1 MMRKE
6 RKSVLRYFGRVTRD
20 LYAIMPWEV
29 SGIILLELL
38 EAAAGF
44 LQVSAAAGFFDA
56 AGRWLE
62 GGADRNL
69 VLRRAGLF
77 VVAMGLPMLCRL
89 LVEALQNLPMFLKH
103 HRLIHRLH
111 GRVASVPLIRLEE
124 PEFHNEVWRAKMSVY
139 NFGLVNYFFGFIDLL
154 PLLVRFLGTVWVIAA
169 FHVSFIPLALLSVLP
184 SIFVRF
190 RYQRERYSMKRAQ
203 TPLERRKDYLW
214 QVLTGRSLAKELRTM
229 GTEKYIREKWAL
241 ARDQVMDETLAFE
254 RKNGNRV
261 LRGDLFKFFGVGASI
276 GLSIWFAHRGL
287 ISLGQFAACIAAFGS
302 LQSMA
307 ESVMNQ
313 LAWQKGRA
321 DFAGDY
327 YDFFDNE
334 AEEEEGEAYPG
345 LQDRIEAR
353 DVSFCYPGSGKEAL
367 SGVSFAIRKGERVV
381 IVGENGSGK
390 TTLSKVIAG
399 IYQPES
405 GQVLYD
411 GEDVGSYAKDSFYRK
426 FSVIQQNFVKY
437 PFTVRENIGIS
448 LPSRIHNDERLMKSA
463 RAAGIEGA
471 VRRVGGL
478 DARLGREFGGAELS
492 GGEWQKLAIARGLNK
507 DGEVIILDEPTS
519 ALDPLAEYDILTK
532 FLELTEGKTSLIIS
546 HRIGLGRFADRIIVM
561 KEGKVAQSGTHDE
574 LLAMGG
580 EYSRMWHE
588 QAKWYE

>member
-69 VLRRAGLF
+69 VFRRAGLF

-154 PLLVRFLGTVWVIAA
+154 PLLVRLLGTVWVIAA
-169 FHVSFIPLALLSVLP
+169 FHISFIPLALLSVLP
-184 SIFVRF
+184 SILVRF

-313 LAWQKGRA
+313 LAWQKGR
-321 DFAGDY
+321 
-327 YDFFDNE
+327 
-334 AEEEEGEAYPG
+334 
-345 LQDRIEAR
+345 
-353 DVSFCYPGSGKEAL
+353 
-367 SGVSFAIRKGERVV
+367 
-381 IVGENGSGK
+381 
-390 TTLSKVIAG
+390 
-399 IYQPES
+399 
-405 GQVLYD
+405 VLYD
-411 GEDVGSYAKDSFYRK
+411 GKDAFCYDKDSFYK
-426 FSVIQQNFVKY
+426 SFSVIQQNFVKY
-437 PFTVRENIGIS
+437 QFTVRENIGIS
-448 LPSRIHNDERLMKSA
+448 RPAQIHNDERLLKSA
-463 RAAGIEGA
+463 RDAGIEGT
-471 VRRVGGL
+471 VRRAGGL
-478 DARLGREFGGAELS
+478 DAQLGREFDGVELS

-507 DGEVIILDEPTS
+507 DADVIILDEPTS
-519 ALDPLAEYDILTK
+519 ALDPLVEYDILVK
-532 FLELTEGKTSLIIS
+532 FLDMTRGKTSVIIS

-561 KEGKVAQSGTHDE
+561 KDGRVAQTGTHDE

-580 EYSRMWHE
+580 EYGRMWHE
-588 QAKWYE
+588 QAKWYQ